1 MATTDLHAGDISCA
15 HCKANI
21 EGDLGSEPG
30 VRRVVIDVATRQ
42 VQIDFDEQATRAD
55 VLRAKLAEIGCP
67 TS

>member
-1 MATTDLHAGDISCA
+1 MTTVNLHADDISCA

-30 VRRVVIDVATRQ
+30 VRSVVVDVASKHIL
-42 VQIDFDEQATRAD
+42 IDFDDEATDAGA
-55 VLRAKLAEIGCP
+55 LQAKLAEIGYP